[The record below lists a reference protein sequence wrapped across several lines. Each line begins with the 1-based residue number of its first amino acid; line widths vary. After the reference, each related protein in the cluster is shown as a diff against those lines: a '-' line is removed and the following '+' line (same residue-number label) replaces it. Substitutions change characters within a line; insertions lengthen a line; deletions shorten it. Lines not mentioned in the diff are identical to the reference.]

1 MATLTLMIEICR
13 YDSKYAAKFKRYV
26 SNLVRILKNVLQNSS
41 NADYDVGG
49 VKDPFLQVKMLELLG
64 YIGQTSEEATDEMS
78 DILAT
83 IATNTDSSKNPGNSV
98 LSECARTIMRI

>member
-1 MATLTLMIEICR
+1 MPESIDDFLDTLDNLVYEKSQPVLMATLTLMIEICR

-26 SNLVRILKNVLQNSS
+26 SNFVRILKNVIQNSS

-64 YIGQTSEEATDEMS
+64 YIG
-78 DILAT
+78 
-83 IATNTDSSKNPGNSV
+83 
-98 LSECARTIMRI
+98 